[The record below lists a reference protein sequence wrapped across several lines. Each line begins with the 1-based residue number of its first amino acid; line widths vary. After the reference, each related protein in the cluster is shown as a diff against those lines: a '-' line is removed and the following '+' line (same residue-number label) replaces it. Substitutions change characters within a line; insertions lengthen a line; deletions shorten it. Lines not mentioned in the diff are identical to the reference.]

1 VSASSTD
8 PDFLIVGA
16 GAAGGVVAKELATA
30 GFRVVV
36 LEQGPW
42 LREPDFKHDE
52 IWANRRHALT
62 NDHARQPNTRRLT
75 ESETATLQ
83 PTVSYG
89 RGVGGGSVHFTA
101 NYWRFRE
108 TNSISLDPTARDA
121 WVCPRCASPSVSTRT
136 TSGSTAGSR
145 TGTSSCSGLR
155 GPSRGGSFRSPP
167 TIPPCTCSGPA
178 GWGTIRPARW
188 LIDRTGSSFVT
199 GGRGQPTCTIQALAY
214 RAGAEIT
221 RLAREGARW
230 GGRAGETEDTTR
242 WPTHARRSP
251 IATEIAPTSTFYRAE
266 EYHQR
271 YLEKHGL
278 ANCHLP

>member
-1 VSASSTD
+1 VSASPTD

-30 GFRVVV
+30 GFHVVV

-108 TNSISLDPTARDA
+108 LDFVERSRRGGLAGTGGVVGPGNPRTRRDGRHTQGHLRRGLLLRRGGGAR
-121 WVCPRCASPSVSTRT
+121 SPSR
-136 TSGSTAGSR
+136 SR
-145 TGTSSCSGLR
+145 
-155 GPSRGGSFRSPP
+155 
-167 TIPPCTCSGPA
+167 
-178 GWGTIRPARW
+178 RP
-188 LIDRTGSSFVT
+188 
-199 GGRGQPTCTIQALAY
+199 
-214 RAGAEIT
+214 
-221 RLAREGARW
+221 
-230 GGRAGETEDTTR
+230 
-242 WPTHARRSP
+242 RRSTGP
-251 IATEIAPTSTFYRAE
+251 KSIISATWRSTDWRTATFPDPEPAVETAVEADCRSDS
-266 EYHQR
+266 
-271 YLEKHGL
+271 
-278 ANCHLP
+278 